1 MIKLMDILKEIGDAT
16 SAVSYIH
23 TDSGKSKYETV
34 EKYEFEIGE
43 DTYVVTMFVSEV
55 DTTLP
60 SKEGYKKGSTGL
72 QIMFGL
78 KTDKYQGGDTARTN
92 KGVQYKIMST
102 VTKILKDYIAKH
114 PELVEISYEPV
125 KKSIDDQAREKL
137 YQIYVQKNL
146 SDWEYTKD
154 SYGWIYLNKPKP
166 EPSKSIFKRFFN
178 K

>member
-1 MIKLMDILKEIGDAT
+1 MDILKEIGDAT
-16 SAVSYIH
+16 SAVPYTQ
-23 TDSGKSKYETV
+23 TDSEKSKYEIV

-43 DTYVVTMFVSEV
+43 DTYVVTMFVSDI

-92 KGVQYKIMST
+92 KGDQYTVMST
-102 VTKILKDYIAKH
+102 VTTILKDYIAKH

-125 KKSIDDQAREKL
+125 KKSADDQAREKL
-137 YQIYVQKNL
+137 YQVYIQKNL
-146 SDWEYTKD
+146 PDWKYTKD
-154 SYGWIYLNKPKP
+154 SSGWINLNKPKP
-166 EPSKSIFKRFFN
+166 EPSKSIFSRFF
-178 K
+178 KK